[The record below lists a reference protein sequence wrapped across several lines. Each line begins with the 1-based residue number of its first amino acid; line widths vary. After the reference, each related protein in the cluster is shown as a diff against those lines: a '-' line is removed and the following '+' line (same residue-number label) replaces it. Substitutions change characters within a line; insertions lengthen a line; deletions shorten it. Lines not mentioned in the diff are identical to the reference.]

1 MVNKVLTVC
10 LLTQGRQQ
18 ISEFIES
25 ARQLEDL
32 NYVNFLIVDNAS
44 PLEQSKVIKDW
55 ASQQRGVTYLRREKN
70 TTDFNILWGEV
81 KEFASEWVV
90 FPGDDDRLL
99 KPGFLEWKLKTDQD
113 SSLNVVAMPSEIIDS
128 DGHPTNEIQC
138 PDFSTDRSQG
148 SSLARALHQPPF
160 FWPSLFFKQDLI
172 THSIPVSRFVLD
184 WSTGVYLLS
193 KANIA
198 TSDIPS
204 LQYRRH
210 GTQESNLVS
219 SNRKQFE
226 AIYWLD
232 EFICSSEFEVW
243 LKNSCEDNIQDFWR
257 GIIKDKPLY
266 GQEDLAKILIFLI
279 AKKILRTDVSSRIRN
294 IIVADLSLLLG
305 ALQYDNDFRESVEG
319 LKNEK
324 EVFGNLRIVESHS
337 HCEVLTS
344 LLPYFRGS
352 DYAKSVSLACAHSK
366 NSRKAIWVDCSKYL
380 GLPARQS
387 RDLLLRDISEYFE
400 NSGVLDFRISPIE
413 RRLIRIIRSA
423 KPFLSVGVLG
433 NIKRRI

>member
-1 MVNKVLTVC
+1 MLTVC

-25 ARQLEDL
+25 ARKLEDL
-32 NYVNFLIVDNAS
+32 SYVNFLIVDNAS

-113 SSLNVVAMPSEIIDS
+113 SSLNVVAMPAKIIDS
-128 DGHPTNEIQC
+128 DGHPTHEIQS
-138 PDFSTDRSQG
+138 PDFSAHRSQG
-148 SSLARALHQPPF
+148 ASLARALHQPPF

-172 THSIPVSRFVLD
+172 SHNIPVSRFVLD
-184 WSTGVYLLS
+184 WSTGVYLVS
-193 KANIA
+193 KASIA
-198 TSDIPS
+198 TSELPS
-204 LQYRRH
+204 LEYRRH
-210 GTQESNLVS
+210 NTQESNLVS

-232 EFICSSEFEVW
+232 EFISSSEFEVW
-243 LKNSCEDNIQDFWR
+243 FNNCHEDDIQDFWR

-266 GQEDLAKILIFLI
+266 GQEDLAKILIFSI
-279 AKKILRTDVSSRIRN
+279 AKKILHTGVSARIRN
-294 IIVADLSLLLG
+294 VIVADLSLLFG
-305 ALQYDNDFRESVEG
+305 ALQYDDDFRESVEG

-324 EVFGNLRIVESHS
+324 EVFGNLRIIESHF
-337 HCEVLTS
+337 HCEVLTA
-344 LLPYFRGS
+344 LQPFFRGS
-352 DYAKSVSLACAHSK
+352 DYAKSVRLACTHSK
-366 NSRKAIWVDCSKYL
+366 SSRDAIWVDCSKYL

-387 RDLLLRDISEYFE
+387 RDLLLRDISEHFE
-400 NSGVLDFRISPIE
+400 NLGMLDFRISPIE
-413 RRLIRIIRSA
+413 RRLIRILRSA

-433 NIKRRI
+433 KLKRRI